1 MSLFKFPG
9 IERTTPEFR
18 AALVALGSKL
28 DIDPNAIAAVMSIE
42 SGFHPAARNP
52 AGGAVG
58 LIQWM
63 PSTLKLWGLEPTTV
77 AAMTAVEQLTLV
89 DRFFHVMAR
98 GVHDPGTLYM
108 LTFLPKYAMAAEDFV
123 LGREG
128 DYSTRDG
135 LQLHRI
141 WAQNMGLDTNKDGEI
156 TVAEVKALARGRY
169 TAAQKAGFV
178 DPEEEPP
185 TDPDIRREPLTD
197 PGADV
202 PFVEITQLDWDTL
215 RKERDA
221 FIREREDREREDKDK

>member
-9 IERTTPEFR
+9 IERTSPEFR
-18 AALVALGSKL
+18 ASLVTLGSKL
-28 DIDPNAIAAVMSIE
+28 DIDPNALAAVMSIE
-42 SGFHPAARNP
+42 SGFRPSARNP

-63 PSTLKLWGLEPTTV
+63 PSTLKLWGLDSTTV
-77 AAMTAVEQLTLV
+77 AAMSAVEQLVLV

-98 GVHDPGTLYM
+98 GVHDAGTLYM
-108 LTFLPKYAMAAEDFV
+108 LTFLPKYAMADEDFV

-156 TVAEVKALARGRY
+156 TVGEVKALARGRY
-169 TAAQKAGFV
+169 DTAKRAGLV
-178 DPEEEPP
+178 DPEDPP
-185 TDPDIRREPLTD
+185 TDPDISRAPLTD
-197 PGADV
+197 PDADV
-202 PFVEITQLDWDTL
+202 PLAITEIDWEALRRERDEML
-215 RKERDA
+215 RK
-221 FIREREDREREDKDK
+221 REDDEK